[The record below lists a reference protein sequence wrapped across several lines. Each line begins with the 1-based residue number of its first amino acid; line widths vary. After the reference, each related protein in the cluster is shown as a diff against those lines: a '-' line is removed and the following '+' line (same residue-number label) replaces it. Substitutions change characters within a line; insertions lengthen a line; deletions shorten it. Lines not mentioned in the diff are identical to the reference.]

1 MRLKLDENGN
11 VVVIDGKPVYIHD
24 DGKEI
29 AFDAVQA
36 TNKIAELNNECKT
49 HRLAKEKAEADL
61 KKFEVIG
68 DPDKAIKALE
78 VVKNLDDKTLIDA
91 GEVEKVKSGIIRQYE
106 EKLSAKDA
114 ELNQT
119 KQALNQEVIGGSFA
133 RSKYIAEKLNIPVDM
148 VQAYFGKH
156 FSYED
161 GKIIAKDML
170 GNVIF
175 SRIRPGEQA
184 NFEEAIEQIVMAYP
198 HKEHILKA
206 SGNSGGGSGGGTNSV
221 SDQDPFSKEHWNMT
235 KQAELLKTN
244 PTLAKQL
251 AAKHGIKL

>member
-11 VVVIDGKPVYIHD
+11 AVVVDGKPVYIHD

-29 AFDAVQA
+29 AFDAAQA
-36 TNKIAELNNECKT
+36 TAKIAELNNECKT

-61 KKFEVIG
+61 KKFEAIS

-78 VVKNLDDKTLIDA
+78 IVKNLDDKKLIDA
-91 GEVEKVKSGIIRQYE
+91 GEVDKVKNEIIKQYE
-106 EKLSAKDA
+106 DRLQSKDAEIAQAKDA
-114 ELNQT
+114 LH
-119 KQALNQEVIGGSFA
+119 KEVIGGSFA
-133 RSKYIAEKLNIPVDM
+133 RSKYISEKLSIPADM

-161 GKIIAKDML
+161 GRIVAKDAA
-170 GNVIF
+170 GNTIF
-175 SRIRPGEQA
+175 SREHPGEHA
-184 NFEEAIEQIVMAYP
+184 NFEEAIEQIVLTYP

-206 SGNSGGGSGGGTNSV
+206 SGNSGGGSGGGTNSAFN
-221 SDQDPFSKEHWNMT
+221 DNPFTKEHWNMT

-244 PTLAKQL
+244 PALAKQL
-251 AAKHGIKL
+251 AAKVGIKL

>member
-1 MRLKLDENGN
+1 MKLKLDENGY
-11 VVVIDGKPVYIHD
+11 VVVIDGKPVYLHD

-61 KKFEVIG
+61 KKFEVIS

-78 VVKNLDDKTLIDA
+78 VVKNLDDKKLIDA
-91 GEVEKVKSGIIRQYE
+91 GDVEKVKNEIIKQYE
-106 EKLSAKDA
+106 EKLAAKEA
-114 ELNQT
+114 EIQQS

-133 RSKYIAEKLNIPVDM
+133 RSKYITEKLNIPVDM

-161 GKIIAKDML
+161 GKIVAKDAL

-175 SRIRPGEQA
+175 SRERPGEQA
-184 NFEEAIEQIVMAYP
+184 NFEEAIEYIVMAYP

-206 SGNSGGGSGGGTNSV
+206 SGNSGGGSGGGTNAV
-221 SDQDPFSKEHWNMT
+221 STQNPFSKESWNMT
-235 KQAELLKTN
+235 KQAELLKN
-244 PTLAKQL
+244 DPALAKQL
-251 AAKHGIKL
+251 AAKQGIQL